1 MEQEVEPSEG
11 RVVTQGKRQTEAWHQ
26 ASVRVATETVD
37 VVSQLFIQAGC
48 AGTVIEEDE
57 GGSIVSG
64 YLPGD
69 ATGEAGL
76 SALERSLDGASQ
88 HLAGLK
94 TGSLRTAGL
103 TAVDWAENWKLFFT
117 PIEVGARFRIQPS
130 WYSKESATSLNG
142 SDNRIILVLD
152 PGMAFGTGHH
162 STTRFCLELLEQHVK
177 LGQSIIDLGTGSGL
191 LAIAASK
198 LGADHIVAI
207 DNDPLAIEATLENIK
222 RNRGG
227 AFGAQGPEG
236 LDSGTVDPIE
246 VIQGDLAT
254 VEKGSYDIVVAN
266 LTTPQILCVLGNL
279 HRLLV
284 PKGLFIGSG
293 VSLSHKGELVA
304 ALGEA
309 GFVLH
314 TMLEDEEWVAFAA
327 HLPCLP

>member
-1 MEQEVEPSEG
+1 M
-11 RVVTQGKRQTEAWHQ
+11 VTQKKRQTEAWRQ
-26 ASVRVATETVD
+26 ASVHVATETVD
-37 VVSQLFIQAGC
+37 VVSQLFIEAGC

-64 YLPGD
+64 YFPRD
-69 ATGEAGL
+69 ATGDAGL

-88 HLAGLK
+88 HLAGLEA
-94 TGSLRTAGL
+94 GSLRTTGMA
-103 TAVDWAENWKLFFT
+103 AVDWAENWKLFFT
-117 PIEVGARFRIQPS
+117 PIEVGTRFVIQPS
-130 WYSKESATSLNG
+130 WYSKDPEASLNG

-162 STTRFCLELLEQHVK
+162 STTRFCLELLERHVK
-177 LGQSIIDLGTGSGL
+177 PGQSIIDLGTGSGL
-191 LAIAASK
+191 LSIAASK
-198 LGADHIVAI
+198 LGAGHVVAI

-227 AFGAQGPEG
+227 AFGAEVPAG
-236 LDSGTVDPIE
+236 LDSGTVHPIE
-246 VIQGDLAT
+246 VIQGDLKT
-254 VEKGSYDIVVAN
+254 VEKGCYDIVVAN

-314 TMLEDEEWVAFAA
+314 TMLEDEEWVGFAT
-327 HLPCLP
+327 HLPSLPSA